1 MTKEEHLNIV
11 YDLFLRGLEDLK
23 ERCVP
28 TKKMIASTQPRW
40 FNNHIENALRK
51 QKMSVRK

>member
-23 ERCVP
+23 ERCIP